1 MMRYISI
8 FLGIVACEHAFAAT
22 APVTLPSGT
31 YAMSGVAITS
41 SSSVYCPIKKGQS
54 FTGTVGFPGNG
65 KEGFEATYAGLNA
78 NGDISQVRFYAF
90 PPVPSIGLDGWNAG
104 TDVEQFLN
112 GKDISG
118 PGNSGGVTFAL
129 QPAVASSVAFVGGKM
144 SVSIETSEPCQQSYT
159 ILLQRVGAYF
169 QFK

>member
-1 MMRYISI
+1 MRRRFIV
-8 FLGIVACEHAFAAT
+8 LGIVACERAFAAP

-31 YAMSGVAITS
+31 YAIDGVATTS
-41 SSSVYCPIKKGQS
+41 SSSVYCPVKKGQS

-65 KEGFEATYAGLNA
+65 KEAFEMTYAGLNA

-90 PPVPSIGLDGWNAG
+90 PPVPSNGLDGWNVG

-118 PGNSGGVTFAL
+118 PGNSGNVMFTL
-129 QPAVASSVAFVGGKM
+129 QPAVASSVAFVGGTM
-144 SVSIETSEPCQQSYT
+144 TVSIEASGACRQTYS

-169 QFK
+169 QYK